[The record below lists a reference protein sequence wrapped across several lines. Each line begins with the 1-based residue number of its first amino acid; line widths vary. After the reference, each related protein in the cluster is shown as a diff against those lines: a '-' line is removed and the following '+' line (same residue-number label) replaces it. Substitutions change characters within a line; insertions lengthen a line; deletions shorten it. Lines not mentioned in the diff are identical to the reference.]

1 MSDMR
6 DDEDRL
12 PGGASRSEAEELARE
27 MAEVRK
33 RIART
38 PASTIVANHA
48 MGLYELAAIH
58 LGNEQPRFDD
68 ASLAIDAMAAL
79 VERLAGRL
87 GDEEGTLKDSL
98 NQLRLA
104 FVTLKDRAADATPQY
119 SACTFP
125 PLLWFPACGSLVER
139 SANDLR
145 QGQFEDVGGTRVFE

>member
-6 DDEDRL
+6 DDEV
-12 PGGASRSEAEELARE
+12 RSPTRDEAEELARE

-58 LGNEQPRFDD
+58 LGNEPPRFDE

-79 VERLAGRL
+79 VERLPGRL
-87 GDEEGTLKDSL
+87 GDEETTLKDSL

-104 FVTLKDRAADATPQY
+104 FVTLKDRAAEAP
-119 SACTFP
+119 S
-125 PLLWFPACGSLVER
+125 
-139 SANDLR
+139 
-145 QGQFEDVGGTRVFE
+145 